1 MPWWQ
6 NRLQGDRQWSTAPA
20 HPGLPKPEH
29 AKYLYFYFSTN
40 DKIKGSRMSSYNWL
54 FFLRLQLPVLGTL
67 IFTWANIGL
76 VRQTRLVCPST
87 PPPSKP
93 KNCKSILCFFRIPT
107 RQRSCSGSILKC
119 SEIINTLLGRDV
131 LVGSRNADW
140 RCSVRPSL
148 PRTGAPGQCR
158 KCVR

>member
-20 HPGLPKPEH
+20 HPGLPKPEN
-29 AKYLYFYFSTN
+29 AKCLFVIFN
-40 DKIKGSRMSSYNWL
+40 EWQDQGSKMSSFDWL
-54 FFLRLQLPVLGTL
+54 FFLRLQIPVLGTL

-76 VRQTRLVCPST
+76 VRQTRLLCPST
-87 PPPSKP
+87 LLPSKP
-93 KNCKSILCFFRIPT
+93 KNSKSSLCFFRIPT
-107 RQRSCSGSILKC
+107 RQRSCSGSIIKC